1 MGNLPCAVF
10 FCIFSIE
17 SQKGGEVIMVREA
30 SLKDLNAI
38 EAMIK
43 KVVLIMQK
51 QNNPQWDQEYPAR
64 KDFQKDIEEGAL
76 YVWEEKEK
84 IRGVMCVNFEQP
96 DGYRAVK
103 WIVDKKPA
111 VIHRLAVDPEFRG
124 RGIGKFLFSMAEEIA
139 EKNGIRYIRTDTY
152 RTNREMNGLML
163 KMGYCLAGHCRFPG
177 KEGDFNCY
185 EKLL

>member
-96 DGYRAVK
+96 AGCDSPAGCGSGISGKGNWKIPVFHGGRDCRKKRHPLYPDG
-103 WIVDKKPA
+103 
-111 VIHRLAVDPEFRG
+111 HL
-124 RGIGKFLFSMAEEIA
+124 
-139 EKNGIRYIRTDTY
+139 
-152 RTNREMNGLML
+152 
-163 KMGYCLAGHCRFPG
+163 
-177 KEGDFNCY
+177 
-185 EKLL
+185 